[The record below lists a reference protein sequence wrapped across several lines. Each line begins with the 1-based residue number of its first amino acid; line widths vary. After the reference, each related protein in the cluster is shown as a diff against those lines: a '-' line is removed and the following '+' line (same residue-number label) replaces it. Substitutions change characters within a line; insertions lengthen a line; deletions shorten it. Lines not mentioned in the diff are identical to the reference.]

1 MKYFIIFFIYL
12 STFFNGFNCVVPPID
27 QYNCLLSFVSK
38 YNITS
43 LYPILNTTHYDFC
56 SSFECD
62 SITGFVV
69 SFIVSNTASSGY
81 NGSPIFPTDLQCC
94 PYIGRIYFN
103 GFNVSKELIYNKFPQ
118 KVNDITYTFGNN
130 QCYPIDQQLPDCLS
144 FYPYFDN
151 DIIVNNSPLYLFQS
165 YSNNF
170 PNVSNFPNLNDFRMT
185 FDENFYLPSISN
197 FSSIRSKTITITHSF
212 KYLLPF
218 YIDSNPYF
226 SEIYIFAKFEKPN
239 SFFNLSSHGY
249 KKMSLGYVGDQF
261 NINGEIPIIP
271 SPNSYHLINYGNFT
285 TFPNLSLYNGD
296 ISISIS
302 NLEINLPVYI
312 GKNQNIILASNRL
325 KGTIDES
332 WCNSLLIIRNNTLS
346 GEIPSCFTCYFS
358 DPQVFNSF
366 AGNQFSNYNK
376 SIGCPNFAPRFEP
389 LKNSSQVFFRV
400 TGTNIG
406 YYPNYW
412 LLNSYGF
419 VSTYDVISMGYE
431 YIVRFSSAYPYNP
444 KYFNITF
451 QHPQPSHTITYPVNK
466 SLPTPSSLQI
476 TSNVYLFTGQFF
488 SSYMGYTNQSVVI
501 GGSNNCSIKNTTFFS
516 MTCGFDSSTSSLS
529 YPTIVDITNDNLLRR
544 VIINPQIGN
553 FNQVKCPNDCDDL
566 NGSICDLTQGICFFL
581 NCTYDCGA
589 FGTCNNRTGVCD
601 CNYNHQGQNCSLPFV
616 QCPIGSN
623 SLICSGDD
631 NHCNNQTGVC
641 VCDANHQG
649 QSCSVPLKKC
659 PIGLNSLVCS
669 GGTNYCNN
677 QTGICSCD
685 SNLQGLDCS
694 LPYKQC
700 PIGVNS
706 LICNGGFNSCN
717 NQTGLCKCDPNHQ
730 GNDCSIP
737 YKQCP
742 LGMDSLIC
750 SGGFNSCNNQT
761 GECNC
766 DPKYQ
771 GADCS
776 IPFKQC
782 PVGDNSLICSGGFNS
797 CNNQTGVCKCDP
809 NHQGNDCSIPFKQ
822 CPLGLNSLICSGG
835 LNSCNNQT
843 GVCDCDPKYQGA
855 DCSIP
860 FKQCPVGDNSLI
872 CSGDFNS
879 CNNQTGVC
887 KCDQNHQGNDCSIP
901 FKQCPLGMD
910 SLICSGDLNSCNNQT
925 GVCNCEPNSQGSDCS
940 IPFKQCPVGLDS
952 LICSGGNSHCNNQTG
967 VCNCDFKYT
976 TNDCSKPNQYI
987 SSVLPSNTT
996 GGEASFNG
1004 WFGDIHSNLSLLIGN
1019 KQCSPITFNSS
1030 NEIKCIAPPGKGVY
1044 NIIINQN
1051 EIEYQL
1057 KDGYSYI
1064 ELIGTCPNNCTNSN
1078 QGICNT
1084 SNSQCSCINDYYSF
1098 DCSLKKNNNNGG
1110 GGNTGNNS
1118 TVDPSTGITNFTDSQ
1133 VNFQIYF
1140 KNLFEIDFNGN
1151 IINKYSL
1158 KSNWTF
1164 NKTKDNQTNNIY
1176 KLEQTIQ
1183 QSCQIISTI
1192 EEVST
1197 SKEYSFAGSTFT
1209 LDAGSIK
1216 LTISISNYTY
1226 KSNLNTLQLQLISSV
1241 DDQNEE
1247 SNCNTKESSTNEIS
1261 SSSFKY
1267 IKISK
1272 DNRVLQGRFINKVLS
1287 DGRSTYLSTD
1297 IKSDGNTVVATLNL
1311 PHFVN
1316 QSIIDPDFSVLLD
1329 TDFKSEC
1336 NSENNRKWLIPVSV
1350 IVPVVGVSC
1359 IGGILYFIYIKK
1371 AIENPLKIK
1380 LKTLLRK

>member
-1 MKYFIIFFIYL
+1 MKYFIVFFIFL
-12 STFFNGFNCVVPPID
+12 SIFINGFNCVVPPID

-38 YNITS
+38 LNITS
-43 LYPILNTTHYDFC
+43 IYPKLNATHYDFC

-62 SITGFVV
+62 SVIGNVTGFVV
-69 SFIVSNTASSGY
+69 FNTASSGY
-81 NGSPIFPTDLQCC
+81 NELSILPSDLQCC
-94 PYIGRIYFN
+94 PYIKKLYLV
-103 GFNVSKELIYNKFPQ
+103 GFNVSKELLFYNEYPQ
-118 KVNDITYTFGNN
+118 KMNEITLDYKAY
-130 QCYPIDQQLPDCLS
+130 QCYPIDQQLPDCRSFYYNCNFLS
-144 FYPYFDN
+144 GTTIKMSHIQNISTFYLFGSYPYFDN
-151 DIIVNNSPLYLFQS
+151 DIIVNNSPLSFFQAN
-165 YSNNF
+165 SNNF
-170 PNVSNFPNLNDFRMT
+170 PNVSNFPNLIDFRII

-197 FSSIRSKTITITHSF
+197 FSTIKSKKITTDHSLNT
-212 KYLLPF
+212 YIPF

-226 SEIYIFAKFEKPN
+226 SEISVKAKFVKPN
-239 SFFNLSSHGY
+239 SFFNLSSRGY
-249 KKMSLGYVGDQF
+249 ERMSLSNVGDQF

-271 SPNSYHLINYGNFT
+271 SPNAYHYIANGDFNK
-285 TFPNLSLYNGD
+285 FPNLSLFNGD
-296 ISISIS
+296 ISIILS
-302 NLEINLPVYI
+302 NLPIDLPVYI
-312 GKNQNIILASNRL
+312 GKNQNIVLASNKL

-332 WCNSLLIIRNNTLS
+332 WCNSLPFFKGNALS

-358 DPQVFNSF
+358 DTQFFNSF
-366 AGNQFSNYNK
+366 SGNQFSNYNK

-389 LKNSSQVFFRV
+389 LKNSSQQNIFRV

-412 LLNSYGF
+412 LLNSNGNVY
-419 VSTYDVISMGYE
+419 TYDVISMGYE
-431 YIVRFSSAYPYNP
+431 YIVGFSSFYLTNS

-451 QHPQPSHTITYPVNK
+451 QHPQPSQTITYPVNK

-476 TSNVYLFTGQFF
+476 TSNIYLFTGQFF

-501 GGSNNCSIKNTTFFS
+501 GGSNNCSIKNTTFFN
-516 MTCGFDSSTSSLS
+516 MTCEFDSSTSSLS

-601 CNYNHQGQNCSLPFV
+601 CNYDHQGQNCSLPFV

-623 SLICSGDD
+623 SIICSGDN

-659 PIGLNSLVCS
+659 PIGLNSLICS

-706 LICNGGFNSCN
+706 LV
-717 NQTGLCKCDPNHQ
+717 
-730 GNDCSIP
+730 
-737 YKQCP
+737 
-742 LGMDSLIC
+742 C
-750 SGGFNSCNNQT
+750 SGGS
-761 GECNC
+761 
-766 DPKYQ
+766 
-771 GADCS
+771 
-776 IPFKQC
+776 
-782 PVGDNSLICSGGFNS
+782 NS

-822 CPLGLNSLICSGG
+822 CPLGMDSLICSGG
-835 LNSCNNQT
+835 FNSCNNQT
-843 GVCDCDPKYQGA
+843 GVCDCDPKYQGV

-872 CSGDFNS
+872 CSGGFNS

-910 SLICSGDLNSCNNQT
+910 SLICSGGLNSCNNQT

-952 LICSGGNSHCNNQTG
+952 LICSGGNGHCNNQTG

-1051 EIEYQL
+1051 DIEYQL

-1098 DCSLKKNNNNGG
+1098 DCSLKKNNNGGG

-1118 TVDPSTGITNFTDSQ
+1118 TVDPSTGVTNITDSQ

-1297 IKSDGNTVVATLNL
+1297 IKSDGNTVIATLNL

-1336 NSENNRKWLIPVSV
+1336 NSENNRKWLIPVAV

-1371 AIENPLKIK
+1371 AIEIPLKLK
-1380 LKTLLRK
+1380 LKKLSK

>member
-43 LYPILNTTHYDFC
+43 LYSKLNATHYDFC
-56 SSFECD
+56 LSFDCD
-62 SITGFVV
+62 SVTGFVNGFV
-69 SFIVSNTASSGY
+69 VSNTASSGY
-81 NGSPIFPTDLQCC
+81 NGSPIFPSDLQCC
-94 PYIGRIYFN
+94 PYFIRISLN

-144 FYPYFDN
+144 FYYTCIFLSGTTIKMSYIQNISIFSLSGSYPYFDN
-151 DIIVNNSPLYLFQS
+151 DIIVNNSPLFLFQS

-170 PNVSNFPNLNDFRMT
+170 PNVSNFPNLIDFRIT

-197 FSSIRSKTITITHSF
+197 FSSIRSKTISITHNYN
-212 KYLLPF
+212 YLFPF

-226 SEIYIFAKFEKPN
+226 SEISIFAKFEKPN

-249 KKMSLGYVGDQF
+249 KKMSLGNVGDQF

-271 SPNSYHLINYGNFT
+271 SPNSYHLINYGDFT
-285 TFPNLSLYNGD
+285 TFPNLSLFNGE
-296 ISISIS
+296 ISISVS
-302 NLEINLPVYI
+302 NLPVTLPVYI
-312 GKNQNIILASNRL
+312 GKNQNIILANNRL

-358 DPQVFNSF
+358 DPLVFNFFS
-366 AGNQFSNYNK
+366 GNQFSNYNK
-376 SIGCPNFAPRFEP
+376 SIGCPNFAPRFEL
-389 LKNSSQVFFRV
+389 LKNSSQQNFFRV

-412 LLNSYGF
+412 LLNSNGYLYN
-419 VSTYDVISMGYE
+419 YDVISMGYE
-431 YIVRFSSAYPYNP
+431 YIVRFTPSYPSNP

-451 QHPQPSHTITYPVNK
+451 QHPQPSQTITYPVNK

-476 TSNVYLFTGQFF
+476 TSNIYLFTGQFF

-501 GGSNNCSIKNTTFFS
+501 GGSNNCSIKNTTFFN
-516 MTCGFDSSTSSLS
+516 MTCEFDSSTSSLS

-553 FNQVKCPNDCDDL
+553 LNQVKCPNDCDDL

-623 SLICSGDD
+623 SIICSGDD

-706 LICNGGFNSCN
+706 L
-717 NQTGLCKCDPNHQ
+717 
-730 GNDCSIP
+730 
-737 YKQCP
+737 
-742 LGMDSLIC
+742 
-750 SGGFNSCNNQT
+750 
-761 GECNC
+761 
-766 DPKYQ
+766 
-771 GADCS
+771 
-776 IPFKQC
+776 
-782 PVGDNSLICSGGFNS
+782 V
-797 CNNQTGVCKCDP
+797 
-809 NHQGNDCSIPFKQ
+809 
-822 CPLGLNSLICSGG
+822 
-835 LNSCNNQT
+835 
-843 GVCDCDPKYQGA
+843 
-855 DCSIP
+855 
-860 FKQCPVGDNSLI
+860 

-879 CNNQTGVC
+879 CNNQTGLC

-910 SLICSGDLNSCNNQT
+910 SLICSGGLNSCNNQT
-925 GVCNCEPNSQGSDCS
+925 GVCNCEPNFQGSDCS

-952 LICSGGNSHCNNQTG
+952 LICSGGSSHCNNQTG
-967 VCNCDFKYT
+967 ACTCDFKYT

-1004 WFGDIHSNLSLLIGN
+1004 WFGDIHSNLYLLIGN

-1044 NIIINQN
+1044 NIFINQN

-1078 QGICNT
+1078 QGVCNT

-1098 DCSLKKNNNNGG
+1098 DCSLKKNNNGGG

-1118 TVDPSTGITNFTDSQ
+1118 TVDPSTGVTNITDSQ

-1197 SKEYSFAGSTFT
+1197 SKEFSFAGSTFT

-1297 IKSDGNTVVATLNL
+1297 IKSDGNTVIATLNL

-1336 NSENNRKWLIPVSV
+1336 NSENNRKWLIPVAV

-1359 IGGILYFIYIKK
+1359 IGGIIYLIYIKK
-1371 AIENPLKIK
+1371 AIEIPLKLK
-1380 LKTLLRK
+1380 LKKLSK